1 MHHKVLCTHRFY
13 LKNFVFP
20 ILAQIDNNYMEAML
34 KLIVRNRKNAG
45 FFKSASGA
53 AITDVLTSIIAT
65 CMQNGINPFDYL
77 NAIQRN
83 QQAVKENPLSW
94 LPLDF
99 SDIVSIN

>member
-34 KLIVRNRKNAG
+34 KLIVRNQKNAS

-53 AITDVLTSIIAT
+53 AIADVLIIAT

-94 LPLDF
+94 LPLNF